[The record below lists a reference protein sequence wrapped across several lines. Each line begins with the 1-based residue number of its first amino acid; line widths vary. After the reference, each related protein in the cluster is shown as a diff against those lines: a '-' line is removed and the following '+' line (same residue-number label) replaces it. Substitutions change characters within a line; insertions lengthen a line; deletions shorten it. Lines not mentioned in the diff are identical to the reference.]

1 MIRVIFIDRGNW
13 AIAVATGFCLFG
25 LLKLDG
31 SMMPDVPC
39 FQFPLGAHFEGGVF
53 ALSYRW
59 SAPQQGRTMQSF
71 STKSLDIKAKFR
83 ASRR

>member
-1 MIRVIFIDRGNW
+1 MIRGIFIDRGNW

-39 FQFPLGAHFEGGVF
+39 SQFPLGAHFEGGVF
-53 ALSYRW
+53 ALSYRVVR
-59 SAPQQGRTMQSF
+59 APAGADHAVVFYEELGYHGKISCF
-71 STKSLDIKAKFR
+71 
-83 ASRR
+83 